1 MVGYL
6 EFLAEEVLFGREVS
20 VESFE
25 FLFLFCELR
34 QLVSDKKT
42 KGESWRE
49 ENEGDGRSVHSD
61 FQTGQPDVVA

>member
-1 MVGYL
+1 M

-25 FLFLFCELR
+25 FLFLLCELQ

-42 KGESWRE
+42 KGEVDERGKWE
-49 ENEGDGRSVHSD
+49 DT
-61 FQTGQPDVVA
+61 F